1 MMRIFVSLF
10 VLAFAIAG
18 LAMTAQAQQDPAPES
33 AGVQDPLP
41 SPEPSMTPCKP
52 DSLLVKVNPGAD
64 PAEVIG
70 RHGGT
75 ILRTISGIDV
85 QVVAVPAGT
94 GLQTIDEL
102 NADPDVKYAE
112 ADQIVQAS
120 QTGGGAGC

>member
-1 MMRIFVSLF
+1 MTRLTIALL
-10 VLAFAIAG
+10 VLVFAIIG
-18 LAMTAQAQQDPAPES
+18 LSLTARAQQDPPPDS
-33 AGVQDPLP
+33 AAKPDPQQQ
-41 SPEPSMTPCKP
+41 PEPSVSPCKP

-64 PAEVIG
+64 PAAVIA

-75 ILRTISGIDV
+75 IIRTISGIDV

-112 ADQIVQAS
+112 ADQIVKATS
-120 QTGGGAGC
+120 TGGAC